1 MNKTIQK
8 RCVFVLKSMMWSLV
22 FYCTLMIVF
31 NWDDLSSVVTGKN
44 AITIV
49 NSNQVLPLSHNVD
62 NPEVVQPNISKNPG
76 IIPIIFKVVKTVSGL
91 MK

>member
-1 MNKTIQK
+1 MKKTIQK
-8 RCVFVLKSMMWSLV
+8 RCVFVLKSMLWSLV
-22 FYCTLMIVF
+22 FYCTLMVVF
-31 NWDDLSSVVTGKN
+31 NWDDLSGVVTGKN

-49 NSNQVLPLSHNVD
+49 NSNQVLPMTHNVD
-62 NPEVVQPNISKNPG
+62 NPDVVQPNISKNSG